1 MLQQRLGQ
9 LHMNAVG
16 QVNGDDEAV
25 PPVSVCVRCG
35 LAQCGG
41 CAPASIE
48 GLPPLAWEG
57 SPRNCVERLWQ
68 TALSSSTEPELVFGE
83 LRAGSVGPALAFAF
97 LAEALALG
105 SLVLLGSAL
114 LWLLAPDLAAQL
126 LHHPGAIVA
135 GLGLL
140 TASVL
145 LMLVLH
151 VLWGICL
158 DIGGGFGH
166 GRVDL
171 RLGARFGLYAC
182 GWDLMT
188 SPLGLFWS
196 LLVSGPRR
204 GLAAV
209 GAAVH
214 AARPAQRA
222 YLEVRRGYDADARRR
237 AVRLAV
243 VVVGVVILSTGAGL
257 LAAMLWLARQLGY

>member
-1 MLQQRLGQ
+1 MS
-9 LHMNAVG
+9 AVG

-25 PPVSVCVRCG
+25 PPVSVCVICG

-41 CAPASIE
+41 CAPARID
-48 GLPPLAWEG
+48 GLPRIAWEEG
-57 SPRNCVERLWQ
+57 STRNCVGRLWQ
-68 TALSSSTEPELVFGE
+68 TALSSSTDPALVFGE
-83 LRAGSVGPALAFAF
+83 LRAGPVGPALTFAF

-114 LWLLAPDLAAQL
+114 LWFLAPDLATQL
-126 LHHPGAIVA
+126 LYHPGAVA
-135 GLGLL
+135 AGFGLL
-140 TASVL
+140 AGSVL

-158 DIGGGFGH
+158 EIGGGFGN
-166 GRVDL
+166 GRVDI

-196 LLVSGPRR
+196 LLIAGPRR

-209 GAAVH
+209 GSAAR
-214 AARPAQRA
+214 AARPAQHA
-222 YLEVRRGYDADARRR
+222 YLEVRRGYDADARRG

-243 VVVGVVILSTGAGL
+243 VVVGVVVLSTGAGL

>member
-1 MLQQRLGQ
+1 MS
-9 LHMNAVG
+9 AVG
-16 QVNGDDEAV
+16 PVKGDEEAV

-35 LAQCGG
+35 LALCAG
-41 CAPASIE
+41 CLPAPAQ
-48 GLPPLAWEG
+48 GRPPLAWES
-57 SPRNCVERLWQ
+57 SPSHWVERLWQ
-68 TALSSSTEPELVFGE
+68 TALASSTEPELVFGE
-83 LRAGSVGPALAFAF
+83 LGAGPVSSALAFAF

-105 SLVLLGSAL
+105 SLVLLGSVV
-114 LWLLAPDLAAQL
+114 LWLIAPELAAQL
-126 LHHPGAIVA
+126 LYHPGAIVA

-140 TASVL
+140 TGSVL

-151 VLWGICL
+151 VLWGVCL
-158 DIGGGFGH
+158 DLGGGS
-166 GRVDL
+166 GRGGVDV

-209 GAAVH
+209 GAAAR

-222 YLEVRRGYDADARRR
+222 YLEVCRGYDADARKR

-243 VVVGVVILSTGAGL
+243 IVVGVVILSIGAGL
-257 LAAMLWLARQLGY
+257 LTAMLWLAQQLGY